1 MRKISKLL
9 IVCVFATIISC
20 SLLGCNGG
28 KQDQGENPPAGSST
42 QVELSLR
49 KSSVS
54 MLLGDTV
61 KIEAIYN
68 EIDGETIVYKSDNE
82 NIAKVSSN
90 GIVEAMGVGST
101 QITVSYAGESE
112 TCSITVDAGNMM
124 PVLSF
129 EEEIDE
135 AITIFLSGRLNL
147 GVLAFYNG
155 KYFDD
160 VNVSCEFS
168 DETIG
173 YVDENGVFVPQK
185 AGQTNVTLKGNWR
198 GLSGVLMEKTVD
210 ITVKAGTFVNI
221 NDGQSE
227 FELYTVSSFYGKTYQ
242 TSMGFVVSLMDDD
255 GITTIP
261 DVKIEVKEGADILNY
276 ENDTISSKGKNGTAV
291 IAISAED
298 EIHGKI
304 YHEVKVKILRPVA
317 ISSYVGNIDANDG
330 TLDLDAMEQI
340 FGKSDTKVC
349 DVESETLDLTVEDG
363 KIFGFTTEGTEEPEV
378 QTITVYNDEVGY
390 TIGVK
395 AYAGVIRTVADFAKL
410 ITSTTANTKVQETA
424 DNVNTLTGYYILGN
438 DIDASGE
445 TFEKTGYNITG
456 RSTKEFANVGFRG
469 VFDGK
474 GHTVSNMTTPR
485 FGIFGMVGKGAVIRN
500 VAFTDIVSDGYADA
514 TLAGYICGAKI
525 ENVYISVKEIKVSQS
540 AVVAVNVGADCIL
553 NNCVFEAKSFTKPSS
568 ASTAYGVMGYML
580 NGKAVELP
588 TQWTNTFIIAPFET
602 IYAGNYGYTVDAA
615 YIDGVATNKETGN
628 GYYSLSGI
636 KRYTSWNAFIGD
648 AVNNQNVVSGF
659 DSAYWDTSCGV
670 PVWGETLKISAVKI
684 GNVVVNDTQDLNL
697 GKGGEITVVAT
708 GVGETSCTVTL
719 VSGNSVSILN
729 GVVTA
734 IDLGQSIVKVSY
746 VYEGA
751 TVERTITLNVV
762 KPETNAY
769 VTVNGE
775 IRTSITLMPGEFAA
789 IELVGAKVNEL
800 EVVSGEGIIEIEDTT
815 VKAIMG
821 GLAVVRVKW
830 TEGEFDFYDDI
841 NILSVPEEEDKT
853 TLTVNFDVSKGVFDS
868 EDLTA
873 IFGANETNTQ
883 IVSATLNGT
892 ELTVA
897 NGVISGIK
905 VGTSGVVSGELCIVT
920 TTRCVK
926 FNIKAYSRIFK
937 TADDLF
943 YLSSDGTYYSYF
955 DMYDA
960 NRWETA
966 STSKP
971 KITGAYLLAND
982 IDLTND
988 TRVMGHRALSYYRS
1002 NYKNYDATIS
1012 GFVGLFEGGGHTI
1025 TGMTVGKGGIFGAIG
1040 EGRIQNL
1047 SLKDV
1052 KFSQNEK
1059 ANNSFVFAEYI
1070 CGYST
1075 TRRATLKNIFVSIS
1089 QGQQTYSA
1097 TTPDGKNT
1105 WVDSGMLAYRTSE
1118 YVVYE
1123 NMVVD
1128 FSQLAEINVVG
1139 RGVFAF
1145 GSGADFNN
1153 SKNVFV
1159 ISSAPLIMSY
1169 GGTNDAGRY
1178 AVVVDAYNKN
1188 DVDWTGT
1195 QWAWIYGASIKGY
1208 NYGMLTVDTSRNA
1221 YMKQDAVYRFDN
1233 TAEMKSYIEN
1243 NNVDL
1248 TGFASAYWDT
1258 SSGVPVWK

>member
-1 MRKISKLL
+1 
-9 IVCVFATIISC
+9 
-20 SLLGCNGG
+20 
-28 KQDQGENPPAGSST
+28 
-42 QVELSLR
+42 
-49 KSSVS
+49 
-54 MLLGDTV
+54 
-61 KIEAIYN
+61 
-68 EIDGETIVYKSDNE
+68 
-82 NIAKVSSN
+82 
-90 GIVEAMGVGST
+90 
-101 QITVSYAGESE
+101 
-112 TCSITVDAGNMM
+112 
-124 PVLSF
+124 
-129 EEEIDE
+129 
-135 AITIFLSGRLNL
+135 
-147 GVLAFYNG
+147 
-155 KYFDD
+155 
-160 VNVSCEFS
+160 
-168 DETIG
+168 
-173 YVDENGVFVPQK
+173 
-185 AGQTNVTLKGNWR
+185 
-198 GLSGVLMEKTVD
+198 
-210 ITVKAGTFVNI
+210 
-221 NDGQSE
+221 
-227 FELYTVSSFYGKTYQ
+227 
-242 TSMGFVVSLMDDD
+242 
-255 GITTIP
+255 
-261 DVKIEVKEGADILNY
+261 
-276 ENDTISSKGKNGTAV
+276 
-291 IAISAED
+291 
-298 EIHGKI
+298 
-304 YHEVKVKILRPVA
+304 
-317 ISSYVGNIDANDG
+317 
-330 TLDLDAMEQI
+330 
-340 FGKSDTKVC
+340 
-349 DVESETLDLTVEDG
+349 
-363 KIFGFTTEGTEEPEV
+363 
-378 QTITVYNDEVGY
+378 
-390 TIGVK
+390 
-395 AYAGVIRTVADFAKL
+395 
-410 ITSTTANTKVQETA
+410 
-424 DNVNTLTGYYILGN
+424 
-438 DIDASGE
+438 
-445 TFEKTGYNITG
+445 
-456 RSTKEFANVGFRG
+456 
-469 VFDGK
+469 
-474 GHTVSNMTTPR
+474 
-485 FGIFGMVGKGAVIRN
+485 
-500 VAFTDIVSDGYADA
+500 
-514 TLAGYICGAKI
+514 
-525 ENVYISVKEIKVSQS
+525 
-540 AVVAVNVGADCIL
+540 
-553 NNCVFEAKSFTKPSS
+553 
-568 ASTAYGVMGYML
+568 
-580 NGKAVELP
+580 
-588 TQWTNTFIIAPFET
+588 
-602 IYAGNYGYTVDAA
+602 
-615 YIDGVATNKETGN
+615 
-628 GYYSLSGI
+628 
-636 KRYTSWNAFIGD
+636 
-648 AVNNQNVVSGF
+648 
-659 DSAYWDTSCGV
+659 
-670 PVWGETLKISAVKI
+670 
-684 GNVVVNDTQDLNL
+684 
-697 GKGGEITVVAT
+697 
-708 GVGETSCTVTL
+708 
-719 VSGNSVSILN
+719 
-729 GVVTA
+729 
-734 IDLGQSIVKVSY
+734 
-746 VYEGA
+746 
-751 TVERTITLNVV
+751 
-762 KPETNAY
+762 
-769 VTVNGE
+769 
-775 IRTSITLMPGEFAA
+775 MPGEFAA